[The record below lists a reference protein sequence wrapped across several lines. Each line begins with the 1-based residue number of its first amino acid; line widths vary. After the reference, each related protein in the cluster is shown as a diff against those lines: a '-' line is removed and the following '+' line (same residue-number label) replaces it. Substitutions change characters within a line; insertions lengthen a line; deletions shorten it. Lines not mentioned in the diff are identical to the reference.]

1 MSDAECVHLGYCPYR
16 NDPAGPP
23 PTRLTQDTMAIV
35 LAGGRGSRLGPLSD
49 WRAKPAMPFAGK
61 FRIIDFTLSNCVN
74 SGIRRIGI
82 CTQYKAQSLIRHVQ
96 RGWSAL
102 DARFNEF
109 VELLPAQQRVT
120 AQWYAGTADAIYQNI
135 DILRTQA
142 PQYVLVLAG
151 DHVYKMD
158 YAKLLAEHVA
168 RGADMTIAC
177 NEVPVAEASAFGVM
191 QIDAERR
198 IVGFQEK
205 PPQPQPM
212 PGRPD
217 TALISMGIYCF
228 NTALLYEQL
237 IRDADTG
244 TSSHDFG
251 KDIIPHLIAR
261 GYRVLA
267 HRFADS
273 CVNMVEGVP
282 YWRDVGTID
291 AYWEA
296 NLDLVRVTPAL
307 NLYDASWPIWTYQEQ
322 LPPAK
327 FVFDD
332 HDRRGAAIDSIV
344 SGGCIISGSTVR
356 RSLLFS
362 NVRVHSY
369 YCDVSDT
376 VILPDVEV
384 ARGVVLKR
392 AVIEKGCRLPA
403 GLQVGVDPEADRKRF
418 SITPGGVT
426 LVTPDMLGQE
436 IHHIP

>member
-1 MSDAECVHLGYCPYR
+1 
-16 NDPAGPP
+16 
-23 PTRLTQDTMAIV
+23 
-35 LAGGRGSRLGPLSD
+35 
-49 WRAKPAMPFAGK
+49 
-61 FRIIDFTLSNCVN
+61 
-74 SGIRRIGI
+74 
-82 CTQYKAQSLIRHVQ
+82 
-96 RGWSAL
+96 
-102 DARFNEF
+102 
-109 VELLPAQQRVT
+109 
-120 AQWYAGTADAIYQNI
+120 
-135 DILRTQA
+135 
-142 PQYVLVLAG
+142 
-151 DHVYKMD
+151 
-158 YAKLLAEHVA
+158 
-168 RGADMTIAC
+168 
-177 NEVPVAEASAFGVM
+177 
-191 QIDAERR
+191 
-198 IVGFQEK
+198 
-205 PPQPQPM
+205 M

-369 YCDVSDT
+369 CDVSDT